1 MELTTPFYLY
11 KKVTMKIKILRG
23 TVIKGADYEAGDIVD
38 TDQES
43 GNLLVGMKKAM
54 EIKPED
60 KKVPL
65 TKEKKRFTR

>member
-1 MELTTPFYLY
+1 
-11 KKVTMKIKILRG
+11 MKIKILRV

-43 GNLLVGMKKAM
+43 VNLLVCMKKAM